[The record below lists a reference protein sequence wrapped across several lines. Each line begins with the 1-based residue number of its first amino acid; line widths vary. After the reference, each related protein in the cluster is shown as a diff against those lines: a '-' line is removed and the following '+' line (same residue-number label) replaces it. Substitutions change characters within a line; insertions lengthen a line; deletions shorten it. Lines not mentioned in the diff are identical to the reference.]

1 MPQEEIEEELR
12 QSKSIGAERFILYKD
27 QVYVGIIEYL
37 LHNHGD
43 QCTWLGL
50 LLIRND
56 LQSMG
61 YGSEVLRQFEEL
73 MTSKE
78 IKKYRIGVIVDNEP
92 AHRFWNKQGF
102 VRVASSING
111 DNKEIVIYE
120 KTI

>member
-1 MPQEEIEEELR
+1 
-12 QSKSIGAERFILYKD
+12 
-27 QVYVGIIEYL
+27 
-37 LHNHGD
+37 
-43 QCTWLGL
+43 
-50 LLIRND
+50 
-56 LQSMG
+56 MG